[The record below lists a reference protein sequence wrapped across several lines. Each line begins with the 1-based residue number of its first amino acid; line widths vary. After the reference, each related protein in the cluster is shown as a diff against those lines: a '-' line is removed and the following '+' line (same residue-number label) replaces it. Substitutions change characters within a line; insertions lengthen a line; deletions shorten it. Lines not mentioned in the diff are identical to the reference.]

1 MKPSLLAFAIAS
13 LALAACAQD
22 APPAATADPEAPPTL
37 VGQRARNQLLSEPSG
52 PNYLTGGVTIIQMYT
67 DNARLTSTGSTGNLS
82 YDIQPQIA
90 LNHTGPRLSYS
101 MSASAGF
108 VMNRDIQEQNQ
119 ATQSGNLD
127 LTYNVRQFTS
137 IRISDSFTNTTGL
150 WSGGPT
156 ADVGGV
162 SNVGAAQQPNQSL
175 LTYGRFRANTAL
187 AELTHQFTLNR
198 SGGPRATHFYT
209 WFPDQATSPIVGTI
223 YGGQTYSAE
232 AFYNH
237 RINSRQWVGTTLRA
251 QRFDVG
257 QPVSPR
263 TDSASLLVLYGI
275 DFRQGMSL
283 SFFAGPE
290 LSITSNQGLVSP
302 PTLVPGR
309 MWSPV
314 TGAVFSKAGRNTAAT
329 ASFVRQVSD
338 GGGLPSAVTLS
349 YVNGEVLRQMTRRIA
364 MEVGFGYAHGTPI
377 IGNQTIRTYSG
388 YGQCTYRVGHNY
400 MFVAGY
406 SRDDN
411 TAAGSSVSAS
421 ADRVWVSFAYN
432 FMRSLGH

>member
-1 MKPSLLAFAIAS
+1 MKPSLLAIAITS
-13 LALAACAQD
+13 LALTACAQD
-22 APPAATADPEAPPTL
+22 APPAATADPEAPATL
-37 VGQRARNQLLSEPSG
+37 VGQRARGMLLSEPSG

-67 DNARLTSTGSTGNLS
+67 DNAQLTSTGSASNLS

-90 LNHTGPRLSYS
+90 LNHAGPRLTYS

-119 ATQSGNLD
+119 ATQSGSLD
-127 LTYNVRQFTS
+127 LTYNVRQFTTL
-137 IRISDSFTNTTGL
+137 RISDSFTNTTGL
-150 WSGGPT
+150 WSGPT
-156 ADVGGV
+156 AGAGGAG
-162 SNVGAAQQPNQSL
+162 NVGAAQQPNQSL

-187 AELTHQFTLNR
+187 AELTHQFSLNG
-198 SGGPRATHFYT
+198 SGGLRAMHLYT
-209 WFPDQATSPIVGTI
+209 WFPDQAASPVVGAI

-237 RINSRQWVGTTLRA
+237 RMSSRQWIGTTLRA

-257 QPVSPR
+257 QPFSPR
-263 TDSASLLVLYGI
+263 TDSASFLVLYGI

-290 LSITSNQGLVSP
+290 LSVTSNQGLVAPS
-302 PTLVPGR
+302 LVPGR

-314 TGAVFSKAGRNTAAT
+314 TGAVFSRAGRNTGVT

-349 YVNGEVLRQMTRRIA
+349 YVNGEVLRQLTRRTA
-364 MEVGFGYAHGTPI
+364 MELGFGYAHGAPI

-388 YGQCTYRVGHNY
+388 YWQCTYRLGHNY

-411 TAAGSSVSAS
+411 TAAGTSVSAS

-432 FMRSLGH
+432 FMRPLGH